1 MNLNPLMIFL
11 GAVFTHNIA
20 FTYILGMCPLI
31 AISENLKTAWGM
43 GISVIFVVT
52 FTAML
57 NWIIYHLILVP
68 TNCTIIGYIVF
79 IISISSAV
87 QLLEIVLERFFP
99 RLQASFGIFLP
110 LITVNCIVLA
120 VSLFMILR
128 EYNFIQTIFF
138 SLGSALG
145 WTIAILIIAGIR
157 EKLLLISDIPKGLKF
172 AGIVLITAGILS
184 LGFMGFAGMMRVK

>member
-1 MNLNPLMIFL
+1 MNLNPFMIFL
-11 GAVFTHNIA
+11 AAVFTHNIA

-52 FTAML
+52 FTAMI
-57 NWIIYHLILVP
+57 NWIIYHLILIP
-68 TNCTIIGYIVF
+68 TNSTIIGYIVF